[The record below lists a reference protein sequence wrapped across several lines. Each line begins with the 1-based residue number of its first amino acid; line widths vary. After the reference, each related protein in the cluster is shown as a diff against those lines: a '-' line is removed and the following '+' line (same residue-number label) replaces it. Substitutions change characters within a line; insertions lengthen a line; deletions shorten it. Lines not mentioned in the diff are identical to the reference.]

1 MSEAELSDEEATA
14 AKDTLECAIRDYYNI
29 LEPGALVTGWVLVS
43 HRVSDEMDEAGE
55 SAVGTLTPTGQ
66 IFPLTRG
73 LLDVALESD
82 RDELR

>member
-1 MSEAELSDEEATA
+1 MTDLTDEEVTA
-14 AKDTLECAIRDYYNI
+14 AKDTLECAIRDYYGTV
-29 LEPGALVTGWVLVS
+29 EPGALVTAWVLVS
-43 HRVSDEMDEAGE
+43 HRVSDEMDAEGE
-55 SAVGTLTPTGQ
+55 SLVGTLVPTGQ